1 MIDDIRIR
9 GCGHSKTTVTHTVP
23 ASSELPPVKKV
34 SYVPVATK
42 SLFVICPFSIHQ
54 LYFLVFLPN
63 DLYSVGYQVKRSK
76 KINLSFKTWL
86 FSREKRSV

>member
-1 MIDDIRIR
+1 MVDDIRIR

-63 DLYSVGYQVKRSK
+63 DLYSEGYQVKRSK
-76 KINLSFKTWL
+76 KNKPKFQDVA
-86 FSREKRSV
+86 F